1 MQLNR
6 EEIKKELINILIAQ
20 NNTITSIV
28 NTLTDKSNLRTD
40 VGLDSIQMLYLVI
53 VIEEK
58 FNIQFDNVGLGDFVT
73 LGDIISFI
81 EKQSS

>member
-28 NTLTDKSNLRTD
+28 NTVTDKSNLRTD